1 MTEDE
6 SPSDKPE
13 IEPPP
18 FFDKREEAEASFWRL
33 KKASDKWRED
43 RVKRVLAQEGEGL
56 FTTLG
61 RMIFVSS
68 CIFFDFI
75 VMIQIP
81 VSLGKTT
88 LSWAIY
94 VTLLVMA
101 IKYQRE
107 FYDNW
112 FKIDISQIHFE
123 NP

>member
-18 FFDKREEAEASFWRL
+18 FFDNREAAEASFWRL

-56 FTTLG
+56 FTTFG
-61 RMIFVSS
+61 RMIFASS

-107 FYDNW
+107 FYENW
-112 FKIDISQIHFE
+112 FKIDISQIDFDQQ
-123 NP
+123 